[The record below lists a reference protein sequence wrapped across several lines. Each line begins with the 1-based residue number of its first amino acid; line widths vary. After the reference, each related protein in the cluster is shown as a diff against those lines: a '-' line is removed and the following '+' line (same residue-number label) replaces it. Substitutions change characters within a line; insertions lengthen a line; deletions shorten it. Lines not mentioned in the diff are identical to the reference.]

1 MKHCRLRDRSFWG
14 FKYAFKGIW
23 RTICTESH
31 FRFHISAA
39 VGTSMFTEYFELSRT
54 DYMFLGLAIVLVLA
68 SELVNTALEN
78 TVDLCTAEYRPKAE
92 TAKDAS
98 AGFVLVCALFAILV
112 AAMLFLKENLLAS
125 LMDIFTRPKYI
136 LYFVLTI
143 IFVRGGFLHI
153 DKEKRNGK

>member
-23 RTICTESH
+23 RTLCTESH

-39 VGTSMFTEYFELSRT
+39 VGTVMFTEYFKLSRA
-54 DYMFLGLAIVLVLA
+54 DYMFLALAITLMLA

-78 TVDLCTAEYRPKAE
+78 TVDLCADEYRPKAE
-92 TAKDAS
+92 IAKDAA
-98 AGFVLVCALFAILV
+98 AGFVLICAFFALAV
-112 AAMLFLKENLLAS
+112 AAMLFLKPNLISSLAH
-125 LMDIFTRPKYI
+125 IFTRPKYLVYFI
-136 LYFVLTI
+136 LTV
-143 IFVRGGFLHI
+143 IFIRGGFLHI